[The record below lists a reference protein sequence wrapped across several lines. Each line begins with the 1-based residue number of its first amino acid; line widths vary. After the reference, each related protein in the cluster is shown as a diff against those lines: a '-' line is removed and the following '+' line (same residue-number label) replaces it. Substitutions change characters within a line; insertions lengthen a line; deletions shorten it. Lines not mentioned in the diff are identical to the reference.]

1 MQSEQKTFTSPS
13 FDKSFFLLNLP
24 TVFSVLKNIKTRTNS
39 FLKSSIL
46 VLESTLKTALEIQ
59 MTNTVR
65 ETDAGSELTDKLNG
79 QLSFHLA
86 VKKKAEGKEK
96 AFA

>member
-1 MQSEQKTFTSPS
+1 
-13 FDKSFFLLNLP
+13 
-24 TVFSVLKNIKTRTNS
+24 
-39 FLKSSIL
+39 
-46 VLESTLKTALEIQ
+46 

-86 VKKKAEGKEK
+86 VKKKAEGKGRKPYSRHIKRPIRTVMFHFFFRVFGIELTISMGLEM
-96 AFA
+96 AFTLRRRWDASTVVV

>member
-1 MQSEQKTFTSPS
+1 
-13 FDKSFFLLNLP
+13 
-24 TVFSVLKNIKTRTNS
+24 
-39 FLKSSIL
+39 
-46 VLESTLKTALEIQ
+46 

-86 VKKKAEGKEK
+86 VKKKAEGKRESHIVDI
-96 AFA
+96 